1 MQRATKSRCIKICAK
16 LLQKMYPAKKTCK
29 ESIKIFLEKKIG

>member
-16 LLQKMYPAKKTCK
+16 LQQKNTPCKKTCK
-29 ESIKIFLEKKIG
+29 ENIEIPFKKIIG